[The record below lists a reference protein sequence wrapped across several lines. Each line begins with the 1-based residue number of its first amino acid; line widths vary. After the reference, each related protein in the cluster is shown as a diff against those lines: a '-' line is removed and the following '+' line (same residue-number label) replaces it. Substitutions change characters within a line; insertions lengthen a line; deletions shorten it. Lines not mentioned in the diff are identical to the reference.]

1 MIVGVTFMSLHRVRG
16 RFQEWW
22 SLATWE
28 TCGAPPQAMSREI
41 KSGGHGKQCPVA
53 FCDRVMAYRE
63 GEKFGH
69 ECPDAVTDDH
79 RLPRSLGGVNEEWCL
94 VAMCNEC
101 NRILGQMLNEG
112 CFQEYGGVSKVP
124 FRKLIEFVDFQYLVS
139 SKSFSEKDFP
149 ELSRRFKE
157 KKSRVSQTRLTK
169 NEVGE
174 SQGLAGSLISEISNQ
189 AEEVIS

>member
-1 MIVGVTFMSLHRVRG
+1 MSLHRARA

-22 SLATWE
+22 ALGTWE
-28 TCGAPPQAMSREI
+28 TCGTPSHAMSHGI

-53 FCDRVMAYRE
+53 YCDRVMVHRE
-63 GEKFGH
+63 GKKFGH

-101 NRILGQMLNEG
+101 NRILGQLLNEVY
-112 CFQEYGGVSKVP
+112 FQEYGGVSKVP
-124 FRKLIEFVDFQYLVS
+124 FRKLMEFVDFQYKIS
-139 SKSFSEKDFP
+139 SKSFRDGDFP
-149 ELSRRFKE
+149 DLSRRFKE
-157 KKSRVSQTRLTK
+157 KKGWVSQAHLTED
-169 NEVGE
+169 EVGE
-174 SQGLAGSLISEISNQ
+174 SRGLASSLVSEASNM